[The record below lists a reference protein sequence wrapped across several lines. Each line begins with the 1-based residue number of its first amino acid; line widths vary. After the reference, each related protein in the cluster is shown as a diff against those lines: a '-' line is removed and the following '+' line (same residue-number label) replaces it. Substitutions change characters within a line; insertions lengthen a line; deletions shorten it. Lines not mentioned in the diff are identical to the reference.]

1 VSKDSKQLDIG
12 TAYDVSYSQC
22 ANLSAQLRVLQ
33 REIKADYLFIA
44 SVNEDKLATTQLVL
58 HNAEVVD
65 NFSYSLEGSPCEQ
78 LPSKSACFITDEL
91 QQHYPENKLLK
102 TINAQAYIGVSI
114 SNDEGQLSGVLV
126 GLYLNSNPTIK
137 HHLPRLI
144 SFANYTAVFLQKCFL
159 EDKSSS
165 QQSLFSA
172 VEAMSKVGTW
182 EYTISTGELNYSPEV
197 YNIYGLDKRKPLT
210 TTQAIAH
217 YAGEKEQARIRDF
230 FNRLQTHG
238 LPYCEDFEFVD
249 AHGNKKWVR
258 TSGHPVFNDDH
269 QVIKV
274 HGAFEDVT
282 LEYELKAKVDDKNNR
297 LEAILNNLND
307 AVITINQQGVIV
319 HCNSTA
325 LTMFG
330 YKQNEMLGLSINNLM
345 PEPYASKHHSYMRN
359 YEQTGEAKIIGVGR
373 QLPARK
379 NDGTI
384 FQIELSLTK
393 AVNEQSVEYI
403 GVVRDISEK
412 LKAQD
417 TIYNLAY
424 SDPIT
429 GLKNKRWFERECRS
443 LLQSASINNGY
454 IYAALLDMDKLAQF
468 NFKYGIEAGNEAL
481 ILTAK
486 KLSNAVQG
494 EYKLYKSGV
503 DSFLII
509 SANISNDLSYLE
521 QQQPSIDSKI
531 LALDNFS
538 HKISDLDVVLSASL
552 GSTIINASRDSYS
565 SMFDKLEYALKQAKK
580 LSPFGYYFADLDA
593 LKRYERTNK
602 IRYLLINVDKS
613 DELTLVLQPQFINEN
628 TFNSAEAL
636 LRWDS
641 EELGVISPG
650 EFIPLAE
657 ESEAIIKIGDWVVDQ
672 VCKLLHEVSR
682 AGKNTCIAVNISAKQ
697 IVAPDFKEK
706 LLASV
711 NKWQVSPRNLVIEL
725 TETTLVSDIELV
737 KETMLELNK
746 KGFRFS
752 IDDFGTGYSSLSYL
766 KELPISELKIDKYFV
781 DGIMD
786 TDDNSSKTIV
796 NMIIDMASAL
806 GVNSV
811 AEGVEEPAQFNYL
824 KQRGCNLFQGY
835 LFSKPLPIA
844 QWKERL
850 K

>member
-1 VSKDSKQLDIG
+1 
-12 TAYDVSYSQC
+12 
-22 ANLSAQLRVLQ
+22 
-33 REIKADYLFIA
+33 
-44 SVNEDKLATTQLVL
+44 
-58 HNAEVVD
+58 
-65 NFSYSLEGSPCEQ
+65 
-78 LPSKSACFITDEL
+78 
-91 QQHYPENKLLK
+91 
-102 TINAQAYIGVSI
+102 
-114 SNDEGQLSGVLV
+114 
-126 GLYLNSNPTIK
+126 
-137 HHLPRLI
+137 
-144 SFANYTAVFLQKCFL
+144 
-159 EDKSSS
+159 
-165 QQSLFSA
+165 
-172 VEAMSKVGTW
+172 
-182 EYTISTGELNYSPEV
+182 
-197 YNIYGLDKRKPLT
+197 
-210 TTQAIAH
+210 
-217 YAGEKEQARIRDF
+217 
-230 FNRLQTHG
+230 
-238 LPYCEDFEFVD
+238 
-249 AHGNKKWVR
+249 
-258 TSGHPVFNDDH
+258 
-269 QVIKV
+269 
-274 HGAFEDVT
+274 
-282 LEYELKAKVDDKNNR
+282 
-297 LEAILNNLND
+297 
-307 AVITINQQGVIV
+307 
-319 HCNSTA
+319 
-325 LTMFG
+325 
-330 YKQNEMLGLSINNLM
+330 
-345 PEPYASKHHSYMRN
+345 
-359 YEQTGEAKIIGVGR
+359 
-373 QLPARK
+373 
-379 NDGTI
+379 
-384 FQIELSLTK
+384 
-393 AVNEQSVEYI
+393 
-403 GVVRDISEK
+403 
-412 LKAQD
+412 
-417 TIYNLAY
+417 
-424 SDPIT
+424 
-429 GLKNKRWFERECRS
+429 
-443 LLQSASINNGY
+443 
-454 IYAALLDMDKLAQF
+454 
-468 NFKYGIEAGNEAL
+468 
-481 ILTAK
+481 
-486 KLSNAVQG
+486 
-494 EYKLYKSGV
+494 
-503 DSFLII
+503 
-509 SANISNDLSYLE
+509 
-521 QQQPSIDSKI
+521 
-531 LALDNFS
+531 
-538 HKISDLDVVLSASL
+538 
-552 GSTIINASRDSYS
+552 
-565 SMFDKLEYALKQAKK
+565 MFDKLEYALKQAKK

-711 NKWQVSPRNLVIEL
+711 HKWQVSPRNLVIEL

>member
-1 VSKDSKQLDIG
+1 MSKNSKPVDIG
-12 TAYDVSYSQC
+12 AAYKAPYSQC
-22 ANLSAQLRVLQ
+22 ANLSAQLSALQ
-33 REIKADYLFIA
+33 QEIKADYLFIA
-44 SVNEDKLATTQLVL
+44 SVDEDKSATTQLVL
-58 HNAEVVD
+58 SNTEVIE
-65 NFSYSLEGSPCEQ
+65 NFSYSLEGSPCELLLTQ
-78 LPSKSACFITDEL
+78 SICFITHKL
-91 QQHYPENKLLK
+91 QQDYPENKLLQV
-102 TINAQAYIGVSI
+102 INANAYIGAAI
-114 SNDEGQLSGVLV
+114 LNDDGLLTGVLV
-126 GLYLNSNPTIK
+126 GLYFNAHQDLESYKSI
-137 HHLPRLI
+137 LL
-144 SFANYTAVFLQKCFL
+144 SFANYTSAYLQKCFL
-159 EDKSSS
+159 ENKPSS
-165 QQSLFSA
+165 QKLLTNA
-172 VEAMSKVGTW
+172 VESMAKVGSW
-182 EYTISTGELNYSPEV
+182 QYTVLTDELYFSPEV
-197 YNIYGLDKRKPLT
+197 YKIYALAADSKIN

-217 YAGEKEQARIRDF
+217 YADEEQVRISQLFR
-230 FNRLQTHG
+230 RLQTLG

-274 HGAFEDVT
+274 YGAFEDVT

-379 NDGTI
+379 KDGTI

-393 AVNEQSVEYI
+393 AVNEQNVEYI

-509 SANISNDLSYLE
+509 SANVSSDLSYLE
-521 QQQPSIDSKI
+521 QQQPSIDSKL

-538 HKISDLDVVLSASL
+538 HKINDLDVVLSASL

-565 SMFDKLEYALKQAKK
+565 SMFDKLEYAQKQAKK
-580 LSPFGYYFADLDA
+580 LAPFGYYFADLDA

-613 DELTLVLQPQFINEN
+613 DELTLVLQPQFNNEN

-641 EELGVISPG
+641 EELGVISPR

-657 ESEAIIKIGDWVVDQ
+657 ENEAIIKIGDWVVDQ

-706 LLASV
+706 LLASIH
-711 NKWQVSPRNLVIEL
+711 KWQVSPRNLVIEL

-835 LFSKPLPIA
+835 LSSKPLPIE

-850 K
+850 Q